1 MRIMLK
7 AQLPVEKGN
16 EAIADGTLPKTIEEA
31 MTRLKPEAAYFFA
44 EDGKRTALM
53 IFDMDD
59 VSQIPVV
66 AEPFFVNLNA
76 DVDFRPV
83 MNAEDL
89 QKGLQALG

>member
-53 IFDMDD
+53 IFDMDY